1 MDYFFLYGLTFD
13 VEFAGEPVS
22 AGWVLG
28 EAVVPPVVLFVH
40 AAGEGD
46 VINSRCH
53 FLNHRTLL
61 GLVVVVGIL
70 VNILITIY
78 IFLILKI
85 QTQI

>member
-1 MDYFFLYGLTFD
+1 MVDYFFLFELTFD

-22 AGWVLG
+22 SCWVLG

-40 AAGEGD
+40 AAREGD
-46 VINSRCH
+46 VKDPRRH

-70 VNILITIY
+70 VNILFIIN
-78 IFLILKI
+78 FFFNF
-85 QTQI
+85 